1 MQGCS
6 FLLFLNYSYVL
17 CAYVCVEYTVI
28 LEAAAA
34 AATPTSSAAVAAAAT
49 VQHVLPAASFCYR

>member
-34 AATPTSSAAVAAAAT
+34 AATPTSSAAAT

>member
-1 MQGCS
+1 M
-6 FLLFLNYSYVL
+6 F
-17 CAYVCVEYTVI
+17 YVCVEYTVI

-34 AATPTSSAAVAAAAT
+34 AATPTSSAAAT

>member
-17 CAYVCVEYTVI
+17 CVCVEYTVI

-34 AATPTSSAAVAAAAT
+34 AATPTSSAAASVAAAT